1 MPKETGGMALDLG
14 SLLVFGDRLLRDVD
28 RVSIVVHEAVEQ
40 SIVGA
45 VQLESFNT
53 FLPSSCD
60 AMESIEASLHATA
73 SRYRLAMVPRRLGVD
88 G

>member
-1 MPKETGGMALDLG
+1 MALDLG
-14 SLLVFGDRLLRDVD
+14 CRLVFGDRLLRDVD
-28 RVSIVVHEAVEQ
+28 RVSIVSHEVVEE

-60 AMESIEASLHATA
+60 AMESIETSLHVTA
-73 SRYRLAMVPRRLGVD
+73 SRYRLAMVPRRFGVD